1 MDRDGEDVLVA
12 QMTPF
17 RRVIDVV
24 RPLMKGDRNLGQ
36 FAAGLVDMGMRP
48 GKGDAGE
55 RTALRL
61 REVSTWRGF
70 ANGSANLP
78 KQLASEISGRWDDT
92 FFAANVLDRYEEPA
106 LIDLADNLHQLDP
119 SINKGNCA
127 EGLGRLLYNTFLQL
141 SGAQTAALPSEA
153 QEVQRIE
160 HSGHP
165 YFDSQTNRIRLGEY
179 STAAAARFE
188 VPDEVK
194 DEELAYVTPL
204 LEAYCEQ
211 QFKDGIQVT
220 VTDIP
225 DRLARHFQDQRKAFY
240 SAEWLRE
247 TSWNCFHD
255 GQAVFEIWLDNMYAG
270 VSDTQLRAYSS
281 AVERLLA
288 TLEQATQVQL
298 DRIPLAQVI
307 DLIDV
312 WVRKGSCHE
321 LAAQQ
326 KLRWTD

>member
-1 MDRDGEDVLVA
+1 MA

-17 RRVIDVV
+17 RRVVDAV
-24 RPLMKGDRNLGQ
+24 RPLMKGTRNLGV
-36 FAAGLVDMGMRP
+36 FTARLIDMGMQAARDP
-48 GKGDAGE
+48 RDERSALQLRSAASWKGY
-55 RTALRL
+55 
-61 REVSTWRGF
+61 
-70 ANGSANLP
+70 ANGSSSLP
-78 KQLASEISGRWDDT
+78 SNLASEIASRWDEVT
-92 FFAANVLDRYEEPA
+92 FGGNVTENYGETA
-106 LIDLADNLHQLDP
+106 LISLATNLRQLDP

-127 EGLGRLLYNTFLQL
+127 EGLGRLLYNTFLEL
-141 SGAQTAALPSEA
+141 SGAQTPAPPSEE

-165 YFDSQTNRIRLGEY
+165 YFDSKTNRIRLGEY
-179 STAAAARFE
+179 STAAAARCE
-188 VPDEVK
+188 VPDEVQ

-211 QFKDGIQVT
+211 QFKDGMPVT

-298 DRIPLAQVI
+298 DRIPLAQVV

-321 LAAQQ
+321 LASQQ
-326 KLRWTD
+326 RLRWAD

>member
-1 MDRDGEDVLVA
+1 MART
-12 QMTPF
+12 TPF
-17 RRVIDVV
+17 SQVIAVV
-24 RPLMKGDRNLGQ
+24 RPLMKGTRNLGV
-36 FAAGLVDMGMRP
+36 FTAGLVDMGMQAGRDP
-48 GKGDAGE
+48 NDERSALQLRSVASWKGY
-55 RTALRL
+55 
-61 REVSTWRGF
+61 
-70 ANGSANLP
+70 ANGSSPLP
-78 KQLASEISGRWDDT
+78 SNLASEIASRWDEVT
-92 FFAANVLDRYEEPA
+92 FGGNVTENYGETA
-106 LIDLADNLHQLDP
+106 LISLATNLHQLDP

-127 EGLGRLLYNTFLQL
+127 EGLGRLLYNTFLEI
-141 SGAQTAALPSEA
+141 SGAQTAALPSEK

-165 YFDSQTNRIRLGEY
+165 YFDSKTNRIRLGEY
-179 STAAAARFE
+179 STAAAARCE
-188 VPDEVK
+188 VPDEVQDK
-194 DEELAYVTPL
+194 ELAYITPL

-211 QFKDGIQVT
+211 QFKDGIPVT

-298 DRIPLAQVI
+298 DRIPLAQVV

>member
-1 MDRDGEDVLVA
+1 MA
-12 QMTPF
+12 QTTPF
-17 RRVIDVV
+17 SRVVGVV

-36 FAAGLVDMGMRP
+36 FAAGLIDMGMRP
-48 GKGDAGE
+48 AQGDAGE
-55 RTALRL
+55 RSALQL
-61 REVSTWRGF
+61 RKLNTWRGF
-70 ANGSANLP
+70 ANGSANFP
-78 KQLASEISGRWDDT
+78 QQLASEIAGRWDEAL
-92 FFAANVLDRYEEPA
+92 FADNLLDRYEEPA
-106 LIDLADNLHQLDP
+106 LNNLADNLHQLDP

-127 EGLGRLLYNTFLQL
+127 EGLGRLLYNMFLEL
-141 SGAQTAALPSEA
+141 SGAQTAAAPLED
-153 QEVQRIE
+153 QEVESIE
-160 HSGHP
+160 RFGHP
-165 YFDSQTNRIRLGEY
+165 YFDAKTNRIRLGEY
-179 STAAAARFE
+179 SAAAAVRCE
-188 VPDEVK
+188 VPDEVQ
-194 DEELAYVTPL
+194 DEELAYITPL

-211 QFKDGIQVT
+211 QYKDGIPVT

-225 DRLARHFQDQRKAFY
+225 ERLATHFQDQRKAFY

-270 VSDTQLRAYSS
+270 VSDTQLGAYSS

-288 TLEQATQVQL
+288 TLKQATQVQL
-298 DRIPLAQVI
+298 DRIPLAQVV

-326 KLRWTD
+326 RLRWAD